1 MLFQPR
7 FANAIAVNKPAGP
20 PPAMSVDGGPSFVRQ
35 LAVVLLGVVV
45 VLLLGVVVTPLD
57 V

>member
-1 MLFQPR
+1 MFVQPR
-7 FANAIAVNKPAGP
+7 FAKAIAVNNPAGP
-20 PPAMSVDGGPSFVRQ
+20 PPAISVDGGPSFVRQ
-35 LAVVLLGVVV
+35 LAVLLLGVVV

>member
-1 MLFQPR
+1 MFVQPR

-20 PPAMSVDGGPSFVRQ
+20 PPAISVEGGPSFVRQ
-35 LAVVLLGVVV
+35 LLPGGGAAIARVV
-45 VLLLGVVVTPLD
+45 VVVTPLD